1 MAEIGLFEA
10 MYSARALRRFKPDP
24 VPDEIISKILDA
36 AIRAPSASN
45 DQHWAFIIVKDAERR
60 RRVAQIYRKVAEG
73 IRPLVEKLYEQT
85 QAGGAIPDDSLRKLG
100 NSVIHLHEN
109 MHVPPVLL
117 VACLKPIAP
126 YWEGINV
133 SGEILDGMKAM
144 DRFAGASIYPAV
156 QNIILACRAFGL
168 GTVLTTLHAILE
180 DEVKA
185 VLEIPK
191 EVQTWALMPIGY
203 PVDKF
208 GPVKRKPINEVAFQ
222 DRWGSPWPAE

>member
-24 VPDEIISKILDA
+24 VPDEIIARILDA

-45 DQHWAFIIVKDAERR
+45 DQNWAFVVVKDPERR
-60 RRVAQIYRKVAEG
+60 RRVAQVYRKVAEG
-73 IRPLVEKLYEQT
+73 IRPLLEKLYEQP
-85 QAGGAIPDDSLRKLG
+85 QAGRATPDASLRKLG
-100 NSVIHLHEN
+100 DSVIHLHEN

-117 VACLKPIAP
+117 VACLKPLPP

-133 SGEILDGMKAM
+133 SGEILEGMKAM
-144 DRFAGASIYPAV
+144 ERFTASSIYPAV

-208 GPVKRKPINEVAFQ
+208 GPVKRKPINEIAFQ
-222 DRWGSPWPAE
+222 DRWGSPWPA

>member
-24 VPDEIISKILDA
+24 VPDEIIARILDA

-45 DQHWAFIIVKDAERR
+45 DQHWAFVVVKDPERR
-60 RRVAQIYRKVAEG
+60 RRVAQIYRKVAAG
-73 IRPLVEKLYEQT
+73 IRPLLEKLYEQP
-85 QAGGAIPDDSLRKLG
+85 QAGRATPDRSLQILADS
-100 NSVIHLHEN
+100 VVHLHEN
-109 MHVPPVLL
+109 MHVPPILL
-117 VACLKPIAP
+117 VACLKPIPP

-133 SGEILDGMKAM
+133 SGEILEGMKAM

-185 VLEIPK
+185 ALEIPR
-191 EVQTWALMPIGY
+191 EVETWALMPIGY

-208 GPVKRKPINEVAFQ
+208 GPVKRKPINEIAFQ
-222 DRWGSPWPAE
+222 DRWGNPWPV